1 MNFENIK
8 FIKSANQVSQFPE
21 DSGSE
26 IAFVGRSNAG
36 KSTALNAIFGRKN
49 IAKTSK
55 TPGRTQLVNFFDVDD
70 DCRVVDLPGYGF
82 AAVSKNKQKHWDE
95 LISDYFRTRNALKGV
110 FLIIDSRRMI
120 TELDH
125 LFLDFYLPLG
135 KSLHVILTKADKLK
149 KFEKIETQRNTE
161 NSLGNVATIQLF
173 SGTKK
178 EGVTVAKQRLGEIFG
193 YK

>member
-1 MNFENIK
+1 MI
-8 FIKSANQVSQFPE
+8 
-21 DSGSE
+21 
-26 IAFVGRSNAG
+26 
-36 KSTALNAIFGRKN
+36 
-49 IAKTSK
+49 
-55 TPGRTQLVNFFDVDD
+55 NFFSVDD

-82 AAVSKNKQKHWDE
+82 AAVSKEKRKQWDA
-95 LISDYFRTRNALKGV
+95 LISDYFRTRDALKGV

-149 KFEKIETQRNTE
+149 KLEQIEALRSTE
-161 NSLGNVATIQLF
+161 TSLENVATIQLF

-178 EGVTVAKQRLGEIFG
+178 DGVTAAKQRLSDIFG
-193 YK
+193 Y

>member
-1 MNFENIK
+1 LNFENIK
-8 FIKSANQVSQFPE
+8 FIKSASLVSQFPE

-55 TPGRTQLVNFFDVDD
+55 TPGRTQLINFFDVDD

-82 AAVSKNKQKHWDE
+82 AAVSKEKRKQWDE
-95 LISDYFRTRNALKGV
+95 LISAYFRTRDALKGV
-110 FLIIDSRRMI
+110 FLIVDSRRMI
-120 TELDH
+120 TELDR
-125 LFLDFYLPLG
+125 LFIDLYLPFD
-135 KSLHVILTKADKLK
+135 KSLHVILTKSDKLK
-149 KFEKIETQRNTE
+149 KLGQIEALRSTQT
-161 NSLGNVATIQLF
+161 SLGKVATIQLF

-178 EGVTVAKQRLGEIFG
+178 DGVAIAKQRLCEIFE
-193 YK
+193 Y

>member
-8 FIKSANQVSQFPE
+8 FIKSASLVSQFPE

-55 TPGRTQLVNFFDVDD
+55 TPGRTQLINFFAVDD

-82 AAVSKNKQKHWDE
+82 AAVSKEKRKQWDE
-95 LISDYFRTRNALKGV
+95 LISAYFRTRDALKGV
-110 FLIIDSRRMI
+110 FLIVDSRRMI
-120 TELDH
+120 TELDR
-125 LFLDFYLPLG
+125 LFIDFYLPFD
-135 KSLHVILTKADKLK
+135 KSLHVILTKSDKLK
-149 KFEKIETQRNTE
+149 KLGQIEALQSTQT
-161 NSLGNVATIQLF
+161 SLGKVATIQLF

-178 EGVTVAKQRLGEIFG
+178 DGVAIAKQRLCEIFE
-193 YK
+193 Y

>member
-1 MNFENIK
+1 MNFENIN
-8 FIKSANQVSQFPE
+8 FIKSANHVSQFPE

-55 TPGRTQLVNFFDVDD
+55 TPGRTQLINFFDIDD
-70 DCRVVDLPGYGF
+70 NCRVVDLPGYGF
-82 AAVSKNKQKHWDE
+82 AAVSKEKRKQWDE
-95 LISDYFRTRNALKGV
+95 LISDYFRTRDALKGV

-149 KFEKIETQRNTE
+149 KLEQIEVLKSTE
-161 NSLGNVATIQLF
+161 TPLGKVATIQLF

-178 EGVTVAKQRLGEIFG
+178 KGITVAKQRMNEIFG
-193 YK
+193 C

>member
-1 MNFENIK
+1 LNFENIN

-55 TPGRTQLVNFFDVDD
+55 TPGRTQLINFFGVDD
-70 DCRVVDLPGYGF
+70 DCRVVDLPGYGY
-82 AAVSKNKQKHWDE
+82 AAVSKEKRKQWDE
-95 LISDYFRTRNALKGV
+95 LISDYFRTRDALKGV

-149 KFEKIETQRNTE
+149 KLEQIEALRSTE
-161 NSLGNVATIQLF
+161 TSLENVATIQLF

-178 EGVTVAKQRLGEIFG
+178 DGVTAEKQRLSDIFG
-193 YK
+193 Y

>member
-8 FIKSANQVSQFPE
+8 FIKSASLVSQFPE

-55 TPGRTQLVNFFDVDD
+55 TPGRTQLINFFAVDD

-82 AAVSKNKQKHWDE
+82 AAVSKEKRKQWDE
-95 LISDYFRTRNALKGV
+95 LISDYFRTRDALKGV
-110 FLIIDSRRMI
+110 FLIVDSRRMI
-120 TELDH
+120 TELDR
-125 LFLDFYLPLG
+125 LFIDFYLPFD
-135 KSLHVILTKADKLK
+135 KSLHVILTKSDKLK
-149 KFEKIETQRNTE
+149 KLGQIEALRSTQT
-161 NSLGNVATIQLF
+161 SLGKVATIQLF

-178 EGVTVAKQRLGEIFG
+178 DGVAIAKQRLCEIFE
-193 YK
+193 Y

>member
-1 MNFENIK
+1 MNFENIN
-8 FIKSANQVSQFPE
+8 FNKSANQVSQFPE

-36 KSTALNAIFGRKN
+36 KSTALNAIFARKN

-55 TPGRTQLVNFFDVDD
+55 TPGRTQLINFFDIDD
-70 DCRVVDLPGYGF
+70 NCRVVDLPGYGF
-82 AAVSKNKQKHWDE
+82 AAVSKEKRKQWDE
-95 LISDYFRTRNALKGV
+95 LISDYFRTRDALKGV

-149 KFEKIETQRNTE
+149 KLEQIEVLKSTE
-161 NSLGNVATIQLF
+161 TPLGNVATIQLF

-178 EGVTVAKQRLGEIFG
+178 KGITVAKQRMNEIFG
-193 YK
+193 C

>member
-8 FIKSANQVSQFPE
+8 FIKSASQVSQFPE

-36 KSTALNAIFGRKN
+36 KSTALNVIFGRKN

-55 TPGRTQLVNFFDVDD
+55 TPGRTQLINFFDVDD
-70 DCRVVDLPGYGF
+70 NCRVVDLPGYGF
-82 AAVSKNKQKHWDE
+82 AAVAKEKRKQWNE
-95 LISDYFRTRNALKGV
+95 LISDYFRTRDALKGV

-149 KFEKIETQRNTE
+149 KFEQVEAQRSAET
-161 NSLGNVATIQLF
+161 SLGNVATIQLF

-178 EGVTVAKQRLGEIFG
+178 NGVTVAKQRLSDIFG
-193 YK
+193 Y